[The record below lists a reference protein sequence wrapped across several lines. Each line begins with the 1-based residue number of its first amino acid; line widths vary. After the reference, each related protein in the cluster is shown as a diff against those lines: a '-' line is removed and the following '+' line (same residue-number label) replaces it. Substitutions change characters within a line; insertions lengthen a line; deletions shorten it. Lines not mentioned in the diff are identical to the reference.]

1 MLKDVVE
8 IENNDDY
15 LVFFN
20 YEFVL
25 CLLELGIFPNRITYI
40 ANHNDSYLLTRDGM
54 AGRSG
59 MRTILFDKTIYE
71 KYSYRKQ
78 WKEYIMNKLNGKKDF
93 IAVGNIP
100 FTINSTDS
108 SNSKKIGN
116 DFIKLMNEFKKACY
130 ILPAKFDSK
139 TFKEE
144 LILNPKLTKIVYHE
158 SALFDIEKSYK
169 TCHVLLNDKP
179 SNTFIYTSNSTTF
192 EELLVKEK
200 NLELSKI
207 IGKSIYVDS
216 SKSSLSDL
224 WIRGNYNDTD
234 LKSKGKYKVINKIGN
249 NSGQDDFSFLC
260 HDEEKTGIGKWKVV
274 IPNVTNGWAV
284 KVAGPDYS
292 ISYSIVGFE
301 LPNKKSAYK
310 LKKYLL
316 EDETIKMI
324 KSLKTSAANTKTL
337 FSKILLPDG
346 LI

>member
-1 MLKDVVE
+1 
-8 IENNDDY
+8 
-15 LVFFN
+15 
-20 YEFVL
+20 
-25 CLLELGIFPNRITYI
+25 
-40 ANHNDSYLLTRDGM
+40 
-54 AGRSG
+54 
-59 MRTILFDKTIYE
+59 
-71 KYSYRKQ
+71 
-78 WKEYIMNKLNGKKDF
+78 
-93 IAVGNIP
+93 
-100 FTINSTDS
+100 
-108 SNSKKIGN
+108 
-116 DFIKLMNEFKKACY
+116 
-130 ILPAKFDSK
+130 
-139 TFKEE
+139 
-144 LILNPKLTKIVYHE
+144 
-158 SALFDIEKSYK
+158 
-169 TCHVLLNDKP
+169 
-179 SNTFIYTSNSTTF
+179 
-192 EELLVKEK
+192 LVKEK